1 MAQYRLPA
9 LDLSTRLSLAV
20 EMLTPPPQRPWGRVT
35 HLAQTY
41 GVSRTWL
48 YGLRDQAEAAL
59 GQALAPHPPG
69 PQPLEKTLVL
79 TPAFL
84 QRTIATLPMLTPSV
98 RGIQLGL
105 DLLLGVHRSV
115 GYISQTL
122 QAAGTAATAYNTAL
136 SVPLPVLG
144 EADEVFQ
151 GRRPCLTVVDG
162 RAFLVLHLAPADARD
177 GTTWGITF
185 LDLQERGIQFHD
197 LVSDG
202 ARGIQAG
209 VQEAQLAIP
218 LRPDLFHLLQQAHRL
233 SHRLERAAYRA
244 LGEAERAR
252 RAEREAQAPKRRRGK
267 PLQAI
272 LPRAQAEAQEAEAI
286 ALYDLWGW
294 LVGEVRQ
301 ALEPIS
307 PQGGLTRVAQA
318 RATLQT
324 AAELLLALPHA
335 EVAAFAQH
343 LREHLEAWLAPL
355 TWLEEYL
362 APGREGLDPATEA
375 LLVWAWQHRHA
386 LALQP
391 GEGFPASLQP
401 VVRTFWEGLSL
412 FHRSSSLAEALHSWL
427 RPHLQIHRGTPKWL
441 LPLLHLFWNHH
452 SFQRGKRA
460 GHSPLELAGVADAP
474 SLAEVLERLWG
485 PPPTP
490 PATASPAAA

>member
-1 MAQYRLPA
+1 MAAYRLPTLA
-9 LDLSTRLSLAV
+9 LDTRLSLAV
-20 EMLTPPPQRPWGRVT
+20 EMLTPLPQRPWGRVT

-69 PQPLEKTLVL
+69 PKPPEKTLVL

-122 QAAGTAATAYNTAL
+122 QAAGTAATAYNTAF
-136 SVPLPVLG
+136 SVPLPILG
-144 EADEVFQ
+144 EADEIFQ
-151 GRRPCLTVVDG
+151 GRQPCLTVVDG
-162 RAFLVLHLAPADARD
+162 RAFLVVHLCPAQARD
-177 GTTWGITF
+177 ATHWGVTF

-209 VQEAQLAIP
+209 LREAQLTIP
-218 LRPDLFHLLQQAHRL
+218 LRPDLFHLLRQTHPISQ
-233 SHRLERAAYRA
+233 RLERAAYRA
-244 LGEAERAR
+244 IQQAERAR

-267 PLQAI
+267 PLQGT
-272 LPRAQAEAQEAEAI
+272 LPRAQAEQQEERAI
-286 ALYDLWGW
+286 ALYDLWVW

-301 ALEPIS
+301 ALEPLS
-307 PQGGLTRVAQA
+307 PQGGLPKVAQA
-318 RATLQT
+318 RATVQT
-324 AAELLLALPHA
+324 AAELLLALKNA
-335 EVAAFAQH
+335 QVMAFAHH
-343 LREHLEAWLAPL
+343 LQEHLEALLAPL
-355 TWLEEYL
+355 TWLEEHL
-362 APGREGLDPATEA
+362 APWREGLEAHIEA
-375 LLVWAWQHRHA
+375 LIVWAWQHQNA

-401 VVRTFWEGLSL
+401 VVRAFWEGLSL

-441 LPLLHLFWNHH
+441 LPLLQLFWNHH
-452 SFQRGKRA
+452 PFQRGKRA
-460 GHSPLELAGVADAP
+460 GHSPLEWAGVPDAP

-490 PATASPAAA
+490 QAAA